1 MSAPPESGAAGS
13 ERVVFAASGEF
24 LRATRRDVA
33 ELLADPATSSRGRR
47 RLYAKA
53 AAFVALMLASWLV
66 LMFARAGVAPL
77 VALVGLAAG
86 AYLTALGVQHD
97 ANHGA
102 FFVRRR
108 ANRLVGWTSDALLG
122 FSSYA
127 WRVRHNVAHHTYTN
141 IDRHDSDIT
150 QEPAVRL
157 APSQRRRPW
166 HRLQVFYVWPLYAL
180 MALRLQT
187 YGDLVV
193 LFRGRIGRSSL
204 KAPGGW
210 DLVGLVAG
218 KGVFATWA
226 IVIPMLVY
234 PPWLVA
240 AAYVGIVMALSLGMV
255 VVFQLAHCVEDA
267 AFPTAA
273 SLHGQ
278 GREWAA
284 HELETTVDFCPRNR
298 LATFALGGLNYQI
311 EHHLFPRVPH
321 TLYPAIAPIVER
333 NATRYGLRYAVQ
345 PTFARALRSHVR
357 HLRSLSR
364 DRRPAE
370 IELG

>member
-1 MSAPPESGAAGS
+1 
-13 ERVVFAASGEF
+13 VFASGGEF

-33 ELLADPATSSRGRR
+33 QLLADPATAARGRR
-47 RLYAKA
+47 RLYGKA
-53 AAFVALMLASWLV
+53 VAFVALMLASWLV
-66 LMFARAGVAPL
+66 LMFVHAGIAPL
-77 VALVGLAAG
+77 LALVGLAAG

-102 FFVRRR
+102 FFERRST
-108 ANRLVGWTSDALLG
+108 NRLMGWTSDALLG

-141 IDRHDSDIT
+141 IDKHDSDIT
-150 QEPAVRL
+150 QEPTIRL
-157 APSQRRRPW
+157 APSQLRRPW
-166 HRLQVFYVWPLYAL
+166 HRLQFLYVWPLYAL

-187 YGDLVV
+187 YGDVVV
-193 LFRGRIGRSSL
+193 LIRGRIGRTSL
-204 KAPGGW
+204 KAPDGW
-210 DLVGLVAG
+210 DLVGLLTG

-226 IVIPMLVY
+226 IVIPMLIY
-234 PPWLVA
+234 PPWLVV
-240 AAYVGIVMALSLGMV
+240 AAYVGITMSLSLCMV

-273 SLHGQ
+273 SLNAQ
-278 GREWAA
+278 GRDWGA

-311 EHHLFPRVPH
+311 EHHLFPRLPH

-345 PTFARALRSHVR
+345 PTFAGALRSHVR
-357 HLRSLSR
+357 HLRSLGR
-364 DRRPAE
+364 DGRAAE

>member
-1 MSAPPESGAAGS
+1 MSAVPESAGARS
-13 ERVVFAASGEF
+13 ERVVFASGGEF

-33 ELLADPATSSRGRR
+33 ELLTDPATSARARR
-47 RLYAKA
+47 RLYGKA
-53 AAFVALMLASWLV
+53 AAFVALMLASWLA
-66 LMFARAGVAPL
+66 LMFARVGIAQLA
-77 VALVGLAAG
+77 ALVGLAGG

-102 FFVRRR
+102 FFARRR
-108 ANRLVGWTSDALLG
+108 ANRLVGWTSDVLLG

-141 IDRHDSDIT
+141 IDKHDSDIT
-150 QEPAVRL
+150 QEPAIRF

-187 YGDLVV
+187 YGDVVV
-193 LFRGRIGRSSL
+193 LIRGRIGRTSL
-204 KAPGGW
+204 KAPDGW

-240 AAYVGIVMALSLGMV
+240 AAYVGVTMTLSLCMV

-273 SLHGQ
+273 SLDAQ
-278 GREWAA
+278 RPEWAS

-311 EHHLFPRVPH
+311 EHHLFPRMPH

-333 NATRYGLRYAVQ
+333 NARRYGLRYAVQ
-345 PTFARALRSHVR
+345 PTFTRALRSHVR
-357 HLRSLSR
+357 HLRALSR
-364 DRRPAE
+364 DRRAAE